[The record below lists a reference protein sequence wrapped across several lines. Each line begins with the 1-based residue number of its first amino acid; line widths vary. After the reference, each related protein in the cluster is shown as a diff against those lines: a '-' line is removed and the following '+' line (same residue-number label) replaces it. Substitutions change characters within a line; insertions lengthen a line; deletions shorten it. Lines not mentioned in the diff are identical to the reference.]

1 MTGSSEMK
9 YGGMVMLEEV
19 IGFFNYFVI
28 LKVQR
33 SSNMT

>member
-1 MTGSSEMK
+1 MTESSQMK
-9 YGGMVMLEEV
+9 YGGMVMLEDV
-19 IGFFNYFVI
+19 TGFFNYFVI